1 MVILTFAVFAVLV
14 TAYRCE
20 ASQVVYTPMYEC
32 VATAYTAAPDE
43 CGRSYDDPNFGITAS
58 GEFVREGFIAVDPNL
73 IPLHSLVYI
82 EGAGRFDGFYEAKDT
97 GGAVKGN
104 RIDIYVPDKATAFEF
119 GKRNV
124 TVYVLRIGEFMERGF
139 FTFDGFSELNLPER
153 KTALSAGYDFEVAED
168 IFIKPLSLE
177 WVHTGIGVNMN
188 PDDVLFIVPRSSLCK
203 MGLMLAN
210 NVGVIDADYKGEI
223 KLPLFNFSDKEVMV
237 EKGTRVAQGIFL
249 KYHTLGETV
258 STQRIG
264 GIGSTN

>member
-1 MVILTFAVFAVLV
+1 MFVAFAILV
-14 TAYRCE
+14 TAHSCE
-20 ASQVVYTPMYEC
+20 ATQVVYTPVYEC

-58 GEFVREGFIAVDPNL
+58 GEFVREGFIAVDPNI
-73 IPLHSLVYI
+73 IPLHSLVYV
-82 EGAGRFDGFYEAKDT
+82 EGAGKFDGFYEAKDT

-139 FTFDGFSELNLPER
+139 FTFDGYGELHLPER
-153 KTALSAGYDFEVAED
+153 KTELSAGYDFEIAED
-168 IFIKPLSLE
+168 IFIKPLSFE
-177 WVHTGIGVNMN
+177 WAHTGIGVNMN
-188 PDDVLFIVPRSSLCK
+188 PDDVLFIAPRSSLCK

-210 NVGVIDADYKGEI
+210 NVAVIDADYKGEI
-223 KLPLFNFSDKEVMV
+223 WLPLFNFSDKGVMV
-237 EKGTRVAQGIFL
+237 EKGTRIAQGVFL
-249 KYHTLGETV
+249 KYHTLGEIV
-258 STQRIG
+258 KTQRIG